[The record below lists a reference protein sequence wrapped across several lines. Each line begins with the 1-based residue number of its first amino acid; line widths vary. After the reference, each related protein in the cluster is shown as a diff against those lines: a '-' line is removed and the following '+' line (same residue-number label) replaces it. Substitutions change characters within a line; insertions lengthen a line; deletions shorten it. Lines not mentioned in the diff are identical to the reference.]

1 MKKCRI
7 VVFLIMM
14 GFYATANGDTL
25 TLKNISKSIDLK
37 VIGVADECIKAIIL
51 KNDVKSLNMQ
61 FSDTKN
67 YSDVIFLNISN
78 VAIECKVKEITDDSI
93 QVLIPTSSISALQ
106 MSFQSHDKQIN
117 TALTEI
123 EHEPKIVIDQIA
135 EEKKSEQIPEEKKL
149 EFSMSDS
156 LEEKAI
162 ADEIRTDQ
170 DKVGV
175 EKHYRLKTKKTKK
188 ENPAEEDN
196 LSEIKTKS
204 VLLDDE
210 ISDSNIDEKLLQ
222 EEADKASGLGEE
234 LSEGLTDKEMDKESE
249 KIRDEYPLKGDS
261 IPSTVRFGSVEGK
274 ILHGAKPL
282 PDCQVKLQILEKI
295 GLLTKGYRPVEGSV
309 EFETVTD
316 KDGVYHFMNIPPGL
330 YKVYWKPL
338 SETDWVRRFKMEPDV
353 IVEPGK
359 LTNPK
364 TIETLR
370 RTLN

>member
-1 MKKCRI
+1 MKKCKI

-25 TLKNISKSIDLK
+25 TLKNISKGIDLK

-51 KNDVKSLNMQ
+51 KNDVKSLSMQ

-67 YSDVIFLNISN
+67 YSDVIFLDISN
-78 VAIECKVKEITDDSI
+78 VAIECKVKEVTNDSI
-93 QVLIPTSSISALQ
+93 QVLIPTTLISALQ
-106 MSFQSHDKQIN
+106 MSFQSQDKQID
-117 TALTEI
+117 TALAEI
-123 EHEPKIVIDQIA
+123 EHKPKIVMDQIA
-135 EEKKSEQIPEEKKL
+135 EEKKSEQITEGKKA
-149 EFSMSDS
+149 EFPISDS

-162 ADEIRTDQ
+162 ADEIRMDQ
-170 DKVGV
+170 DKVGA

-196 LSEIKTKS
+196 LSEIETKS
-204 VLLDDE
+204 VLLDSE
-210 ISDSNIDEKLLQ
+210 ISDSNRDEKLSQ
-222 EEADKASGLGEE
+222 EGGKTSGLEEE
-234 LSEGLTDKEMDKESE
+234 LSEGLTDNEMDKGLE
-249 KIRDEYPLKGDS
+249 KPEEEHLLKGDS

-338 SETDWVRRFKMEPDV
+338 SDTDWVRRFKMEPDV